1 MDEELYTLIEFLKI
15 PSISA
20 TGEGIENAANFLKDT
35 IERTLGVKAYV
46 DKTKGHPVV
55 FSEINVN
62 AKKTLLVYNHYDV
75 QPVDPISEWKYPP
88 FSATIDNGKIY
99 ARGASD
105 NKGTLIARL
114 FAIKHLLDKKELNV
128 NIKLLYEGEEEIGSI
143 NLEDYIEK
151 NENKLK
157 ADSVIMEGAGLD
169 VKGRP
174 QIILGVKGLLYVEL
188 ILDYG
193 TRDLHSSNAPIVRN
207 PCIDLMRIITSLV
220 DHEGRVLI
228 EGFYDDVRPLNEE
241 EKELIRKYDLDV
253 EQLKTALGFKE
264 LKYNDKE
271 KIVEA
276 LLTYSTCN
284 VDGFECGYTGKGSKT
299 IVPHKAFAKLDFRL
313 VPNQDPYKIYELLK
327 RHLEKNGFKG
337 EIITHGFEYPVRTS
351 VNSPV
356 VKAAIEAA
364 RKIYNTEPQVIPN
377 SPGTQPMGLFVHK
390 LGIRDAVS
398 AIGVG
403 GYHSNA
409 HAPNENINIEDFY
422 KAIRHTEEFLK
433 IYASLNQ

>member
-207 PCIDLMRIITSLV
+207 PPTGNPRKTRERIKPSIT
-220 DHEGRVLI
+220 R
-228 EGFYDDVRPLNEE
+228 
-241 EKELIRKYDLDV
+241 EKE
-253 EQLKTALGFKE
+253 
-264 LKYNDKE
+264 
-271 KIVEA
+271 
-276 LLTYSTCN
+276 
-284 VDGFECGYTGKGSKT
+284 
-299 IVPHKAFAKLDFRL
+299 
-313 VPNQDPYKIYELLK
+313 
-327 RHLEKNGFKG
+327 
-337 EIITHGFEYPVRTS
+337 
-351 VNSPV
+351 
-356 VKAAIEAA
+356 
-364 RKIYNTEPQVIPN
+364 
-377 SPGTQPMGLFVHK
+377 
-390 LGIRDAVS
+390 
-398 AIGVG
+398 
-403 GYHSNA
+403 
-409 HAPNENINIEDFY
+409 IN
-422 KAIRHTEEFLK
+422 K
-433 IYASLNQ
+433 